1 MPKMTIEEAIE
12 RVVGRKSLREAE
24 ARAVMEQIMSGA
36 ATPAQIAAL
45 LVALRMKGETGSEL
59 TGFAKVMRS
68 RVVPVP
74 TKRTGLMDTCGTGG
88 DTFKTFNI
96 STAAAFVAAG
106 AGAVVSKHGNRAV
119 TSRCGSAD
127 VLEALGVN
135 LNLSAEACGQLLDE
149 VGIVFLFAPAFHPA
163 MKHAAGPRKE
173 IRLRTVFNLL
183 GPITNPAGA
192 KRQLLG
198 VYDPRLAGKMA
209 KVLKRLGAE
218 RVAVVHG
225 LIGMDE
231 VSPLGPTLVAT
242 VDGRQIEER
251 VYNLEEFGLKAVSP
265 NEVGPGESA
274 EENADIL
281 RRAISDLAS
290 PYAQAVLPSA
300 AVALWVAGLAET
312 FAEGV
317 ERARDSIRSG
327 AAARKLDELVK
338 RSQKL

>member
-1 MPKMTIEEAIE
+1 MAVMTIEEAIE
-12 RVVGRKSLREAE
+12 KVVGRRSLREAE

-74 TKRTGLMDTCGTGG
+74 TARAPLIDTCGTGG

-106 AGAVVSKHGNRAV
+106 AGAIVSKHGNRAV

-135 LNLSAEACGQLLDE
+135 LNLSPEACGRLLDE
-149 VGIVFLFAPAFHPA
+149 IGIVFLFAPAFHPA
-163 MKHAAGPRKE
+163 MKYAAGPRKE
-173 IRLRTVFNLL
+173 IRLRTAFNLL

-198 VYDPRLAGKMA
+198 VYEPRLVGRMA
-209 KVLKRLGAE
+209 TVLKRLGAD
-218 RVAVVHG
+218 RAAVVHG

-231 VSPLGPTLVAT
+231 VSPVGPTLIAT
-242 VDGRQIEER
+242 VDGRRIEER
-251 VYNLEEFGLKAVSP
+251 TYTLEEFGVEAVS
-265 NEVGPGESA
+265 VAQIGPGETV
-274 EENADIL
+274 EESADIL
-281 RRAISDLAS
+281 RRAISDPSS
-290 PYAQAVLPSA
+290 PYSQAVLPSA
-300 AVALWVAGLAET
+300 GVAIWVAGLANT
-312 FAEGV
+312 FREGV
-317 ERARDSIRSG
+317 DIARESVRSG
-327 AAARKLDELVK
+327 AAAAKLEDLVRRSREL
-338 RSQKL
+338 